1 MKKQQQLLINRPGQP
16 TKLNKVIAAEVVE
29 NVRHQLSI
37 SNAARLAGQPSSTVR
52 TWIKRG
58 ITDAENGLYNDFVEF
73 ALDVGKARAEKVAEF
88 INIIASG
95 QDNWRAFAWLL
106 EKCCPEDFGRDNELY
121 RQLLNDY
128 KLLAQSLIDQ
138 NKGVKHGGF
147 ITNTRD
153 HSRISI

>member
-1 MKKQQQLLINRPGQP
+1 MIINRPGQP
-16 TKLNKVIAAEVVE
+16 TKLNKVIAAEIVE

-37 SNAARLAGQPSSTVR
+37 SNAARLAGQPSSTVL

-58 ITDAENGLYNDFVEF
+58 ITDAENGLNNDFVEF

-95 QDNWRAFAWLL
+95 QDNWRPFVWLL

-128 KLLAQSLIDQ
+128 KLLAQSLFDQ
-138 NKGVKHGGF
+138 NKSVSHGKNDRYF
-147 ITNTRD
+147 YN
-153 HSRISI
+153 SR